1 MNGKII
7 KAVAVTAAVLLT
19 GAVSTTVPETSVA
32 ITAEAASSK
41 LSAPDYADYIDRSSD
56 SVTLSWSSVK
66 GADAYRIYKYN
77 SSTKKYTAYKTVY
90 GTSYTVTGLKSSTQY
105 KFRVAAL
112 KKSNGKYVAGK
123 QSETIKVKT
132 IKKFIAGETVS
143 CPLFSVTLP
152 ADTDFVVETN
162 ETSIS
167 VYDKEAKESGWGGW
181 AFTIEAY
188 EDPADY
194 SGIMERK
201 IGELKA
207 ADGKI
212 YDITVIYASDIQ
224 YNYEKYSDIPENYSM
239 LFEGS
244 KDIFKTIRGANGNK
258 YVRGGGMNGKDLY
271 GSVLKKH
278 RKALTEKWDSEKLKK
293 ENMSSIYWQI
303 AQYDKGSLTDKIGYA
318 YKDLNGDGT
327 DELLIGEISRSSEPS
342 VIYDIYTMK
351 DRKPVHVVS
360 GGERNRYYML
370 ENGMI
375 CNDYSN
381 SAFSSG
387 RAVYDVV
394 HNDTELFTQCRFVYD
409 SEKDEDAP
417 WFIAYGNDEPEP
429 VSKED
434 YEERMS
440 NFGDPA
446 HIDYTP
452 FSKVK

>member
-41 LSAPDYADYIDRSSD
+41 LSAPDYAYYIERTSD
-56 SVTLSWSSVK
+56 SVTLSWASVK
-66 GADAYRIYKYN
+66 GADAYRIYMYDA
-77 SSTKKYTAYKTVY
+77 SSKKYVAYKTVK
-90 GTSYTVTGLKSSTQY
+90 GTSYTVSGLKSSTQY
-105 KFRVAAL
+105 RFRIAAL
-112 KKSNGKYVAGK
+112 KKTNGKYVAGK
-123 QSETIKVKT
+123 KSETVKVKT
-132 IKKFIAGETVS
+132 IKKFRAGETVS

-152 ADTDFVVETN
+152 ADTDYVIEKYD
-162 ETSIS
+162 TSIS
-167 VYDKEAKESGWGGW
+167 VYDKEAKESGFGGW

-201 IGELKA
+201 IGELRA

-244 KDIFKTIRGANGNK
+244 QDIFKTIKGANGNK
-258 YVRGGGMNGKDLY
+258 YVRGGGMKGKDLY

-278 RKALTEKWDSEKLKK
+278 SKALTEGWDSGKLEK
-293 ENMSSIYWQI
+293 ENMSSMYYEI
-303 AQYDKGSLTDKIGYA
+303 AKYDKAGLTDKIGYA
-318 YKDLNGDGT
+318 YIDLNGDGI
-327 DELLIGEISRSSEPS
+327 DELLIGEISESSEPS

-360 GGERNRYYML
+360 GWDRNRYYKL

-409 SEKDEDAP
+409 SEKDENAP
-417 WFIAYGNDEPEP
+417 WFIAYGDDEPEP